1 MDKKL
6 LSQAAEYIREADA
19 IIIAAGAGMGVD
31 SGLPDFRGNEG
42 FWKAYPALAKARLDF
57 SEVASPAT
65 FERDIKLAWG
75 LVLGYF
81 FLIGAGN
88 WDYTHFR

>member
-6 LSQAAEYIREADA
+6 LSQAAEYTKEADS
-19 IIIAAGAGMGVD
+19 IIIAAGAGIGVD

-57 SEVASPAT
+57 SEVSSLAT
-65 FERDIKLAWG
+65 Q
-75 LVLGYF
+75 
-81 FLIGAGN
+81 
-88 WDYTHFR
+88 FRTKALKF